1 MENLDYDMLAEFIG
15 QTMEQ
20 SIRRYDEDALLTL
33 LKRGWEA
40 WAQTEIAIA
49 AYVNDMD
56 IEREVAIYDG
66 SQMRV
71 DFVVNYQT
79 QTEECPK
86 IAVELKAQNNKL
98 KGKAFVDSV
107 MADLAKLEY
116 YASVA
121 EGYILAMFV
130 FVSDPETVDLLVENN
145 FEIAPIIDGE
155 QVNLWLCC
163 KNNIVESRKRL

>member
-1 MENLDYDMLAEFIG
+1 MNNLNYVELVDFTSQAMA
-15 QTMEQ
+15 Q
-20 SIRRYDEDALLTL
+20 SILRVDLSALPLL
-33 LKRGWEA
+33 LKRGWEV
-40 WAQTEIAIA
+40 WAQTEIDIA
-49 AYVNDMD
+49 SYVNNID
-56 IEREVAIYDG
+56 IMREVAIYEG

-86 IAVELKAQNNKL
+86 IAVELKVQNNKL

-107 MADLAKLEY
+107 MGDLAKLEY

-130 FVSDPETVDLLVENN
+130 FVSDLDTVNLLVENN
-145 FEIAPIIDGE
+145 FEYVPIIDGE

-163 KNNIVESRKRL
+163 KNNIV